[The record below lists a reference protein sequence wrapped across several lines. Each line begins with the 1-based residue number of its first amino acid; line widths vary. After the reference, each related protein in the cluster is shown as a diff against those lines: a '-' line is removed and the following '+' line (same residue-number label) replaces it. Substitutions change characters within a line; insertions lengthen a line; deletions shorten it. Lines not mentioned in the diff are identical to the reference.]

1 MNEFKKNIFKKRTE
15 SVVIPPLP
23 IYIAINLSPT
33 SDEQSGHSACSI
45 QSGGGTTKYHSGE
58 LPDPIVGDT
67 IFNDINGL
75 TNFKGGAKFW
85 KMNSAVSGSKAMK
98 ISNTGLVMDIPYVC
112 P

>member
-1 MNEFKKNIFKKRTE
+1 MNNFKKNIFKTDTE
-15 SVVIPPLP
+15 SVTPPLP

-33 SDEQSGHSACSI
+33 SDEQTGSSACSI

>member
-1 MNEFKKNIFKKRTE
+1 MNNFKKNIFKTRTE
-15 SVVIPPLP
+15 SFTPPLP
-23 IYIAINLSPT
+23 IYISINLSPT
-33 SDEQSGHSACSI
+33 SDEQTGSLACSI
-45 QSGGGTTKYHSGE
+45 QSGGATKYHSGE

-75 TNFKGGAKFW
+75 TIFKGGAKFW

-112 P
+112 PE